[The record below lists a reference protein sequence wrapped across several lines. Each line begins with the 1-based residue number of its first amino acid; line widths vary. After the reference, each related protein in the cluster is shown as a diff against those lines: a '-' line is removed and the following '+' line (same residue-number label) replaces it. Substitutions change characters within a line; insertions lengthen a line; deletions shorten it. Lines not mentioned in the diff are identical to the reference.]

1 MQRRTGSPHSSCRCN
16 RTVVPKGPLS
26 IRSSRFSQSVVPQGT
41 LTPRSCRRWRRTSR
55 CIYPVV
61 PQSPLAVRGPAE
73 AQGLP
78 AVGSSGL
85 SPRSSPAMHRRRLE
99 GSRTGRSGSN
109 LRTDGR
115 ALELG
120 GVAEDAGSV
129 RRTTYSEYVELH
141 AEASSSVPKHRVVFS
156 IATLSTQ
163 SHGSGKRTPVSR
175 PPFRECLW
183 EESPT
188 GPRGRSSGFG
198 PEIGPPGGNRT
209 SRLDFGRTATGKEPT
224 SALRPAESRPEMRF
238 RFFPGSSPAKIRPGR
253 PSYGLETLFYCVAD
267 SNHVHVLIINTI

>member
-26 IRSSRFSQSVVPQGT
+26 IRSSRFSQSVVHRSCRCNRSVVPKGPLSIRSSRFSQSVVHRSCRCNRSVVPKGPLSIRSSRFSQSVVPQGT
-41 LTPRSCRRWRRTSR
+41 LTPRSCRRCRRTSR

-99 GSRTGRSGSN
+99 GSRAGRSG

-129 RRTTYSEYVELH
+129 RRTTY
-141 AEASSSVPKHRVVFS
+141 
-156 IATLSTQ
+156 
-163 SHGSGKRTPVSR
+163 
-175 PPFRECLW
+175 
-183 EESPT
+183 
-188 GPRGRSSGFG
+188 
-198 PEIGPPGGNRT
+198 
-209 SRLDFGRTATGKEPT
+209 D
-224 SALRPAESRPEMRF
+224 
-238 RFFPGSSPAKIRPGR
+238 
-253 PSYGLETLFYCVAD
+253 
-267 SNHVHVLIINTI
+267 VL

>member
-26 IRSSRFSQSVVPQGT
+26 IRSSRFSSKPVVHRSCRCNRSVVPKGPLSIRSSRFSQSVVPQGT
-41 LTPRSCRRWRRTSR
+41 LTPRSCRRCRRTSR

-188 GPRGRSSGFG
+188 GPRGRSSGSDRLPAQPTGRRCDIQAASWRRLFW
-198 PEIGPPGGNRT
+198 
-209 SRLDFGRTATGKEPT
+209 SRLPPRKPAIAKTCCS
-224 SALRPAESRPEMRF
+224 SAVDRVW
-238 RFFPGSSPAKIRPGR
+238 FPDPQ
-253 PSYGLETLFYCVAD
+253 L
-267 SNHVHVLIINTI
+267 